1 MKIQER
7 KWVVVTIAN
16 PVEFLDCDGNLQSD
30 IHNGLIL
37 DSESEANSYRLG
49 YLDEPDLFK
58 VIPLDITY
66 EF

>member
-7 KWVVVTIAN
+7 KWVVVTVSN
-16 PVEFLDCDGNLQSD
+16 PIKFLDCDGELQND
-30 IHNGLIL
+30 IHNSLIL
-37 DSESEANSYRLG
+37 NSESEANRYRLG
-49 YLDEPDLFK
+49 CLDEPDLFK